1 MLSLHLLYFHVAV
14 AKEDFPSSITVRQRS
29 NHFEHTFIE
38 SLTQKFGA
46 LPCKVQ
52 LASLSIAIRPFTAHQ
67 AVSLFSYLKSHTV
80 PIDLRPTTTGRDLP
94 EYILTIPTALFLD
107 IKRIREERISDPD
120 VLARSARDI
129 VTCIVGEVA
138 NEISRMFEYQIA
150 LLNEETSVALLA
162 DHAADCVIEYAVK
175 RSHRLLDRN
184 TVVQGEMMVMQ

>member
-1 MLSLHLLYFHVAV
+1 MFPSFHVSV
-14 AKEDFPSSITVRQRS
+14 AKEDFPSSIAVRQRS

-67 AVSLFSYLKSHTV
+67 AVSLFSYLKSHSV
-80 PIDLRPTTTGRDLP
+80 PTDLRPTTTGGRDLP

-107 IKRIREERISDPD
+107 VKRIREERISDPD
-120 VLARSARDI
+120 VLASAARDI

-162 DHAADCVIEYAVK
+162 DHAADCVIDYTVK
-175 RSHRLLDRN
+175 RSSHRLLDRN
-184 TVVQGEMMVMQ
+184 TVVQGEMMR